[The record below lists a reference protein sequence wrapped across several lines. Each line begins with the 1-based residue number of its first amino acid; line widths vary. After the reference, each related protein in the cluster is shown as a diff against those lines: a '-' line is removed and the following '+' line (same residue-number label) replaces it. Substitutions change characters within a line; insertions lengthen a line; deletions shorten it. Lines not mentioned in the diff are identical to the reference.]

1 MGEQIK
7 VLVTGAGG
15 QLGQCLQQ
23 KKDSY
28 PGIKMDFR
36 DKKDLDITST
46 QAIRQLFQF
55 TSYRYCINTAAY
67 TNVEQAER
75 EPEKAFA
82 INADAVGELARMC
95 REFNVCLIHLSTDYV
110 FDGEKNGPYHPG
122 DAPNPINEYGKS
134 KYEGE
139 RRIQE
144 TMQDYFIIR
153 TSWLYSDIGENFYTK
168 ILARAKKGETLY
180 VTDAQT
186 GCPTRADHLAS
197 FLLGL
202 VKNKRTDYGIH
213 HFTDGKPMTWY
224 DFACRILREN
234 GLEGLVKIVRDKK
247 SRSFAA
253 RPANSVLIGEN
264 EQ

>member
-23 KKDSY
+23 KEVSY
-28 PGIKMDFR
+28 PGIQLDFR
-36 DKKDLDITST
+36 DKKDFDITST
-46 QAIRQLFQF
+46 QAIRQLFQS
-55 TSYRYCINTAAY
+55 TSYQYCINTAAY

-82 INADAVGELARMC
+82 VNADAVGELARMC
-95 REFNVCLIHLSTDYV
+95 REFDVCLIHLSTDYV

-139 RRIQE
+139 KRIQE
-144 TMQDYFIIR
+144 TMQDYYIIR
-153 TSWLYSDIGENFYTK
+153 TSWLYSDLGENFYSK

-180 VTDAQT
+180 VTDEQR
-186 GCPTRADHLAS
+186 GCPTNAHHLAKYVLELIS
-197 FLLGL
+197 KGSE
-202 VKNKRTDYGIH
+202 NYGIH
-213 HFTDGKPMTWY
+213 HFTDGQAMTWF

-253 RPANSVLIGEN
+253 RPTNSVLIGEN